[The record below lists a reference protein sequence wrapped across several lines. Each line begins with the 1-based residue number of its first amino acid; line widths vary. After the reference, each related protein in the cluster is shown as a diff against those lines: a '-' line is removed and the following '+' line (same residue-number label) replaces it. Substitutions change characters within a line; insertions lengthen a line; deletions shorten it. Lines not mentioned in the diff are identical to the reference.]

1 MPFLGCWFCL
11 SGLGSSS
18 FSLTSVL
25 AAALLPFFS
34 PYLFL
39 GMLGWTCRLHP
50 EGTALR
56 EGDLREVVWESL
68 PLRRQRLGQE
78 SLCSEEGSLPHTR
91 AHHLGWFS
99 LAHGLCAGRPLISG
113 LA

>member
-11 SGLGSSS
+11 SALGSSS

-25 AAALLPFFS
+25 AAVLLHLFP

-39 GMLGWTCRLHP
+39 GMLGWTRCLHP

-56 EGDLREVVWESL
+56 EGDLRVVVWKSL
-68 PLRRQRLGQE
+68 PLPMQFGTGE
-78 SLCSEEGSLPHTR
+78 SLL
-91 AHHLGWFS
+91 
-99 LAHGLCAGRPLISG
+99 
-113 LA
+113 